1 MGWVYELPVGK
12 GKQFVKDG
20 MGSKILGGWSVNGVM
35 SSYTGTPFTVSAP
48 GGSLNAPSNSQTADQ
63 VAPLN
68 MLGGIGRGSYY
79 YDPASFK
86 AVTDVRFGTSGRNIV
101 RGSGVWNTDINVTRT
116 FKITEKISTALRAE
130 FYNLPNTAH
139 FGGVSSGSVTS
150 GNFMRILSSFGE
162 RQVRFGLRVA
172 F

>member
-1 MGWVYELPVGK
+1 MGWVYELPMGK
-12 GKQFVKDG
+12 GKQFAANGVAAH
-20 MGSKILGGWSVNGVM
+20 ILGGWSVNGVL
-35 SSYTGTPFTVSAP
+35 SAYTGTPFTVSAP

-63 VAPLN
+63 VGPWSK
-68 MLGGIGRGSYY
+68 LGGIGRNSYY
-79 YDPASFK
+79 YDPAAFK
-86 AVTDVRFGTSGRNIV
+86 AVTDVRFGSTGRNIM
-101 RGSGVWNTDINVTRT
+101 RTSGVWNTDLMINRT

-162 RQVRFGLRVA
+162 RQVRFGLR
-172 F
+172 FGF